1 MRSDSDRDII
11 EFVHKITEAIT
22 VISRSTEAMNAT
34 LSALKDS
41 HMEHSM
47 EVVAGLQLAKDKMD
61 NLKVIFLYVIT
72 PLIAGILGLVGVKL
86 LFSLPT

>member
-11 EFVHKITEAIT
+11 EFVQKITEAIT
-22 VISRSTEAMNAT
+22 VISRSTEATHAT
-34 LSALKDS
+34 LSSFRDTHTKHELD
-41 HMEHSM
+41 
-47 EVVAGLQLAKDKMD
+47 VAISLQSAKDKMD

>member
-11 EFVHKITEAIT
+11 EFVQKITEAIT
-22 VISRSTEAMNAT
+22 VISRSTETMNAT
-34 LSALKDS
+34 LVAFKDS
-41 HMEHSM
+41 HTKHEM
-47 EVVAGLQLAKDKMD
+47 EVGMGLQAAKDKMD
-61 NLKVIFLYVIT
+61 NLRVIFLYVIT